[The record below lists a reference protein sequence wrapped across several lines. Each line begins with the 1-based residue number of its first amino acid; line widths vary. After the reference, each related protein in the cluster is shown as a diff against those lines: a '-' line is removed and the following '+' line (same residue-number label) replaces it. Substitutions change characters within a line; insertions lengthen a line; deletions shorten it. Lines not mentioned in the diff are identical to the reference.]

1 MGYLEFCSNCGARNE
16 LRALDGRRRMVCPSC
31 ETVHYVNPRPAAT
44 VLLVHD
50 RKLLL
55 VRRAEPPA
63 VGQWC
68 LPGGF
73 LELGESAQDTARREL
88 NEETGLGCGD
98 LKFLAFCSRPGG
110 LRRDL
115 LIFSFI
121 TREFSGQLIAGD
133 DASDARFFPLDEL
146 PPVAFLCHRE
156 MIERMQQIEAG
167 SQQPS

>member
-1 MGYLEFCSNCGARNE
+1 M
-16 LRALDGRRRMVCPSC
+16 DGRKRMVCPAC

-44 VLLVHD
+44 ILLVHD

-73 LELGESAQDTARREL
+73 MELGESAADSARREL
-88 NEETGLGCGD
+88 REETGLSCGD
-98 LKFLAFCSRPGG
+98 LQFLAFCSRPGG
-110 LRRDL
+110 LRRDV

-121 TREFSGQLIAGD
+121 TRGVEGQLIAGD
-133 DASDARFFPLDEL
+133 DASDARFFPLAEL
-146 PPVAFLCHRE
+146 PPVAFGCHRE
-156 MIERMQQIEAG
+156 MIDRLHQIEAG